1 MHFPCCQVQ
10 HLAWGDIPWPLKK
23 SAAAAAAVTGVNAQ
37 EEEEVAVQQVDGRV
51 HEEVPRVQEEEQ
63 EEEQE
68 KELFF
73 FDQPLQLLPPCG
85 KVRLTSAARP
95 SMHLPEGAA
104 VDNAGRAGEAGPGAG
119 AGAVEGAR
127 RGARDEAR
135 DGVSGGGQVQA
146 RNPAPVYAYYD
157 TMHQTIKPLGSVHA
171 PVIRVQGEREP
182 RLTFWTEEQT
192 MALLQGLNAL
202 DTEMKVK
209 TQGRWQAVAR
219 LMAMQR
225 PAFVMEAVRACHVA
239 GVWLLLCKEQQITA
253 SGACTGR
260 VVARV
265 QQS

>member
-1 MHFPCCQVQ
+1 M
-10 HLAWGDIPWPLKK
+10 
-23 SAAAAAAVTGVNAQ
+23 
-37 EEEEVAVQQVDGRV
+37 VAVQQVDGRV
-51 HEEVPRVQEEEQ
+51 HEEVPHEQEEQ
-63 EEEQE
+63 EEEQDQE
-68 KELFF
+68 ELFF
-73 FDQPLQLLPPCG
+73 FNQPLQLLPPCG

-104 VDNAGRAGEAGPGAG
+104 VDNASRAGEAGPGAG

-127 RGARDEAR
+127 RGARDEAQ
-135 DGVSGGGQVQA
+135 DGLGGSGQVQA

-182 RLTFWTEEQT
+182 RLTFWTAEQT

-219 LMAMQR
+219 LMAMQS
-225 PAFVMEAVRACHVA
+225 PAFVTEAVRACHKA
-239 GVWLLLCKEQQITA
+239 
-253 SGACTGR
+253 R
-260 VVARV
+260 VVCCCARSSKSQQAVHAQGGLLPGSSRVGGLRKQPVVASV
-265 QQS
+265 QMPYQTYTHHSTC